1 MRKPRCKNMKC
12 VVDRQYVIASE
23 TQTFRI
29 DQNCFIIFTK
39 DFKYLR
45 SSISH
50 DLNNKFDIN

>member
-1 MRKPRCKNMKC
+1 MKC
-12 VVDRQYVIASE
+12 AVDRQSVIASE

-39 DFKYLR
+39 DFKHLR

-50 DLNNKFDIN
+50 DLDNKFDIN